1 MSIDMDTAIY
11 NCAKECALKRA
22 NRHCKN
28 VFDCIE
34 CNNCRFYI
42 KKYMNTKVSSNQV
55 DLYMMQVELDIG
67 IMKAKNSGYSVIWL
81 MILAIFGIIAWS
93 YFTMENHLKEKSQ
106 YYEQYNNNKSSYIS
120 PPTFTI
126 VDNVNSTLWKV
137 SERLTNK
144 EDVNGDGLVNCI
156 DAAVMFYE
164 LFQDKS
170 KVTITLNYNTPK
182 MNHLF
187 NTVNINGTWRAIE
200 PQAYWA
206 NKASFYMQDV
216 WGSDYVSSYNQNV
229 TSRYLQY
236 VK

>member
-1 MSIDMDTAIY
+1 MSLDLDNAIH
-11 NCAKECALKRA
+11 NCARECALKRA
-22 NRHCKN
+22 NRTCRN
-28 VFDCIE
+28 RFDCFE
-34 CNNCRFYI
+34 CNNCRFFI
-42 KKYMNTKVSSNQV
+42 KNYMGNVPSNQI
-55 DLYMMQVELDIG
+55 DLYMMQVEFDVG
-67 IMKAKNSGYSVIWL
+67 AMKARNSGYSVIW
-81 MILAIFGIIAWS
+81 ILILIVIGIFAGS
-93 YFTMENHLKEKSQ
+93 YIYFDIKLKEKSQ
-106 YYEQYNNNKSSYIS
+106 YYENYNNNKSSYVN

-126 VDNVNSTLWKV
+126 VDNVDSVLWKV

-156 DAAVMFYE
+156 DAAVIFYE
-164 LFQDKS
+164 LFPDKS